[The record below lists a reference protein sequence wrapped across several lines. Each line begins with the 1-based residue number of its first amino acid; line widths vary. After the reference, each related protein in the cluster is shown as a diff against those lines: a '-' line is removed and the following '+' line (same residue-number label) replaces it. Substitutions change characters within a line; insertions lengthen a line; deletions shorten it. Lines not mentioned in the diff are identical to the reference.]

1 MSFSAYVSLFI
12 VHFMAVAIP
21 GPSFFFITQTAF
33 KYGKH
38 NALMATLGASLGV
51 LVWITLALA
60 GIIVLIR
67 HVPLLHTG
75 LTLLGSLYLL
85 WLAQSMICSALSRIR
100 RARHG
105 HKALILNEPDMLKED
120 HRLKRPPAL
129 WRSMGKAVLVE
140 LSNPKSMIYF
150 SSVLSS
156 FLRPDLALHDM
167 LAVGSMMALIM
178 PLWFVPVSLLFSTA
192 SARALYYRKAHW
204 VDMGAGIIFTLLSL
218 HILHS
223 LWT

>member
-1 MSFSAYVSLFI
+1 MSLSAYISLFI

-21 GPSFFFITQTAF
+21 GPSFFFISQTAF

-51 LVWITLALA
+51 MVWITLALA
-60 GIIVLIR
+60 GLIVLIR
-67 HVPLLHTG
+67 HIPLLHTL
-75 LTLLGSLYLL
+75 LTLAGSFYLL
-85 WLAQSMICSALSRIR
+85 WLAQGMIRGAWATFRG
-100 RARHG
+100 AHG
-105 HKALILNEPDMLKED
+105 KDVLVDEPDMLKED
-120 HRLKRPPAL
+120 RALKRPPAL
-129 WRSMGKAVLVE
+129 WRSMGKAILVE

-156 FLRPDLALHDM
+156 FLSPNLGVCDM
-167 LAVGSMMALIM
+167 LSVGIMMALIM

-192 SARALYYRKAHW
+192 KARALYYRKAHW

-223 LWT
+223 LWA

>member
-1 MSFSAYVSLFI
+1 MSLSAYISLFI

-33 KYGKH
+33 KYGKR

-51 LVWITLALA
+51 MVWITLALA
-60 GIIVLIR
+60 GLIVLIR
-67 HVPLLHTG
+67 HIPLLHTL
-75 LTLLGSLYLL
+75 LTLAGSLYLL
-85 WLAQSMICSALSRIR
+85 WMAQAMIRSAWASIR
-100 RARHG
+100 GAHRDDMRVAD
-105 HKALILNEPDMLKED
+105 EPDMLKED
-120 HRLKRPPAL
+120 RALKRPPAL
-129 WRSMGKAVLVE
+129 WRSLGKAVLVE

-156 FLRPDLALHDM
+156 FLSPDLALHDM
-167 LAVGSMMALIM
+167 LGVGIMMALIM

-192 SARALYYRKAHW
+192 RARALYYRKACW

-223 LWT
+223 LWS